1 MYITYITNIPQ
12 QHMDFLEIKLL
23 SSTFRNYTVYF
34 TQNINLIRGPLKKDI
49 CPPKFFYKNQ
59 FNL

>member
-1 MYITYITNIPQ
+1 MYITYITDIPQ

-34 TQNINLIRGPLKKDI
+34 TQNINLIRGPLKKKTSVHQNFLKKSI
-49 CPPKFFYKNQ
+49 
-59 FNL
+59 